1 MIVDKFKLRSE
12 VYGDVAIFD
21 FNNITP
27 DTPYVLTGA
36 TGLAADNIVPFRYTQ
51 NQYGVDLYSMS
62 LNDRDITLKIGLNPS
77 YSSTGQKEDLRDD
90 LYRIIYSSHVPKL
103 WFDLY
108 NGSTFISTINGVVT
122 KMEAALFTSKPEV
135 EITLKCYEPLFKA
148 STSTTISSG
157 SFSAGFLTCNYAQ
170 GTAPAG
176 FTASFS
182 VASAINHFG
191 LFPSDSSWEFKVVN
205 SFLVGD
211 IITFSSNSSS
221 KDIYLTRG
229 SSTIVKLANR
239 LTSYSIWPILFPGS
253 NSFEVRTSGG
263 ASAVSFLGGSYY
275 QSYWGV

>member
-36 TGLAADNIVPFRYTQ
+36 TGLSADDIVPFRYTQ
-51 NQYGVDLYSMS
+51 NQYGVDIYSMS
-62 LNDRDITLKIGLNPS
+62 LNNREITLKIGLNPS

-157 SFSAGFLTCNYAQ
+157 SFSGGFLTCNYSQ

-176 FTASFS
+176 FNASFS

-205 SFLVGD
+205 SFLAGD
-211 IITFSSNSSS
+211 IITFSSNAYN

-239 LTSYSIWPILFPGS
+239 LTSYSIWPILFPGN